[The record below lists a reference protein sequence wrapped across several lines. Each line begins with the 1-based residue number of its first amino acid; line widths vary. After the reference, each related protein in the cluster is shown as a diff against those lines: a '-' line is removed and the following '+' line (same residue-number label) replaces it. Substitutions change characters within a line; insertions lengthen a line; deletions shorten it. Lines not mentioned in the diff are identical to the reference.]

1 MGRNL
6 SLRERRF
13 RARGLNPRN
22 ARRWFN
28 ARFLG
33 AGIGNRATISLGTGN
48 AAYQVWAKRPGTGGN
63 SITFRIVVAGAS
75 TAASVAVVGNA
86 ITFNSATSAGSAA
99 TSTVNDMISAVSYFP
114 AASALAH
121 VQRAPVSSG
130 AGVVPAVAA
139 TALAGAV

>member
-13 RARGLNPRN
+13 RARGLSPRN
-22 ARRWFN
+22 ARRWVN

-33 AGIGNRATISLGTGN
+33 AAIGNRATITLGTGN
-48 AAYQVWAKRPGTGGN
+48 SAYQVWAKRPGTGGN
-63 SITFRIVVAGAS
+63 SITFEVVVAGA
-75 TAASVAVVGNA
+75 
-86 ITFNSATSAGSAA
+86 TFNSATSAGSVA
-99 TSTVNDMISAVSYFP
+99 TSTVNDMISAISYFP
-114 AASALAH
+114 AATALVH

-130 AGVVPAVAA
+130 AGVVAAVAA